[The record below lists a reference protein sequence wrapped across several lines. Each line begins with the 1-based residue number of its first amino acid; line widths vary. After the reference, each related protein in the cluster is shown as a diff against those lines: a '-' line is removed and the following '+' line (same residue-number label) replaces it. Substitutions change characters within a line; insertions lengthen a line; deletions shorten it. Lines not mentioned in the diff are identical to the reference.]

1 MIKIKSKND
10 VIFAA
15 APKIKKLKQKLLTLN
30 FVLHSP
36 MPLNSSNYV
45 DNIFNLIMEN

>member
-1 MIKIKSKND
+1 MKKIKSKNN
-10 VIFAA
+10 VILAA

-45 DNIFNLIMEN
+45 DDILNLIIEN